1 MSPKI
6 PHIDSK
12 KVIKVALKLGFEFD
26 RKSGSHEVYYRKA
39 DKRRIVVQVHSG
51 KDIKPKTLHGIIKDM
66 GLEVEEFINL
76 L

>member
-12 KVIKVALKLGFEFD
+12 KVIRVALKLGFEFD

-39 DKRRIVVQVHSG
+39 DKRRIVVHVHSG

-66 GLEVEEFINL
+66 GLEVEEFLNL